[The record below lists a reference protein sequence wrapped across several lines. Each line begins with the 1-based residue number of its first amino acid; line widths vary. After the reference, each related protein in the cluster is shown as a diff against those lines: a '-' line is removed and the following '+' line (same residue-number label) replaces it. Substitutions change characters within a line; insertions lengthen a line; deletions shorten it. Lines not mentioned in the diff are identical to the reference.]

1 MFLPQTGNRPT
12 RKTRTAMSPKYFL
25 ELLLLSAL
33 WGASFIFMRISAP
46 EFGAT
51 NMAALRIV
59 IAAITLSPLLYL
71 AGKPYL
77 TGHQNKLK
85 VMSQITLVG
94 IGNSVIPFLLFAY
107 AAINIDAGLSSI
119 INATTP
125 LWGALFGILILSNK
139 LTKTGYFGLLLG
151 FVGVTVLSEHK
162 LSPNINAETLSILVA
177 ITATSLYGISTNFS
191 KRYLQGVPPLLIA
204 SGTMAGGALV
214 MAPILI
220 FSGSSLSG
228 VSQDAWLAIILLGV
242 VSTGI
247 AYILFYRLIDNIG
260 PIKAMMVT
268 YLIPIFGVL
277 FGHIF
282 LAEQVYLN
290 MLFGGLLI
298 LIGVLLNSNL
308 IKKGN

>member
-1 MFLPQTGNRPT
+1 
-12 RKTRTAMSPKYFL
+12 MSPKYFL

-59 IAAITLSPLLYL
+59 IAAVTLSPLLYL

-77 TGHQNKLK
+77 TGHKDKLK
-85 VMSQITLVG
+85 VMGQITLVG

-162 LSPNINAETLSILVA
+162 LSPNINAETLSILAA

>member
-162 LSPNINAETLSILVA
+162 LSPNINAETLSILAA